1 MICVLPCC
9 LHDASDMVR
18 LLKWIA
24 LLGPCKNHD
33 ALIVTDASVPA
44 TRALEL
50 KELADC
56 IFKEVRLTTNEK
68 PTSGW
73 PNGCNSLFHAAAK
86 FVYQQL
92 DSNPTNEFRLLSSWL
107 WLEPDAIP
115 LKQGWLDFI
124 DTEWKHNVSHRYM
137 GHIYANHDPK
147 FPKQIMSG
155 VAVYPWD
162 AYKDFEDRILL
173 SPMAWDLDLAHLM
186 VGNGVHT
193 PLIHHLWGEH
203 NNPPVFSETGHPGTN
218 VMCVEQL
225 PKEAVIFHRNKDHSL
240 IRILKRRMFPESKPD
255 KEIVV
260 VFPVHQGDINQ
271 AIHHARWLVKLGR
284 KYDRRAVVAFDRTCN
299 LVAVQQLRAQ
309 LEQVFTKLDNFM
321 YPTPPLIAYPHAANW
336 AWQHVAVHMSQQDN
350 PWLWMEADAIALKG
364 EWIEA
369 LEFEYER
376 GGKPFMGPKVKGMA
390 HFNGGTIYPSDT
402 PSRLQAAFRCTDQ
415 AWDYMSGP
423 EMLPQGH
430 DASALMQHCWS
441 RIGDD
446 ISEVGGGNIP
456 QGCTPALFEKWVK
469 PTAVMFHRMK
479 DSSMLD
485 ILMSR

>member
-44 TRALEL
+44 LKVLEL
-50 KELADC
+50 KALADD
-56 IFKEVRLTTNEK
+56 IFSDVRLTTNER
-68 PTSGW
+68 PVSGW

-86 FVYQQL
+86 YITTSDFE
-92 DSNPTNEFRLLSSWL
+92 SPKCWL

-115 LKQGWLDFI
+115 LRSGWLNAISDEYRWN
-124 DTEWKHNVSHRYM
+124 TEKRYM

-147 FPKQIMSG
+147 FPKQLMSG

-173 SPMAWDLDLAHLM
+173 SPMAWDVDLARVM
-186 VGNGVHT
+186 VENGVHT
-193 PLIHHLWGEH
+193 PLLHHLWGEH
-203 NNPPVFSETGHPGTN
+203 NNPPVFSETGHLGTN
-218 VMCVEQL
+218 VMCPEQL
-225 PKEAVIFHRNKDHSL
+225 PKEAVIFHRDKTHSL
-240 IRILKRRMFPESKPD
+240 VRILKKRMFPDAKPD

-271 AIHHARWLVKLGR
+271 AIRHGQWLVKLGR

-299 LVAVQQLRAQ
+299 LVAVQQLRSQ

-321 YPTPPLIAYPHAANW
+321 YPTPPIIAYPHAANW
-336 AWQHVAVHMSQQDN
+336 AWQQTAFHMSQQDN

-369 LEFEYER
+369 LEHEYER
-376 GGKPFMGPKVKGMA
+376 AGKPFLGAKVKGMG
-390 HFNGGTIYPSDT
+390 HYQGTMVYPSDT
-402 PSRLQAAFRCTDQ
+402 PSRLTHAFRATSD
-415 AWDYMSGP
+415 AWDYISGP
-423 EMLPQGH
+423 EMAPQAH
-430 DASALMQHCWS
+430 DASALLQHCWT
-441 RIGDD
+441 RIGDEL
-446 ISEVGGGNIP
+446 SEVGGGNIP
-456 QGCTPALFEKWVK
+456 QGCTPALFDKWIK
-469 PTAVMFHRMK
+469 PTAVMFHRWK